1 MDERARSRAF
11 GEGVA
16 VCVRVS
22 SSLFC
27 VECER
32 AYIGTLSRHH
42 ETPSLAMRR
51 SRPWRKARA
60 CRIQITV
67 FIIAAGE
74 MLADDDQLTQCV
86 LLAHVYICAR

>member
-1 MDERARSRAF
+1 MLDERARSRAF

-32 AYIGTLSRHH
+32 AYSITKHTLSRNASSS
-42 ETPSLAMRR
+42 TG
-51 SRPWRKARA
+51 KARA